1 MKWVG
6 ALALVAVLAAGCARP
21 YRGPKT
27 LAAIGT
33 GLLVGGSLVW
43 IAGERGDNRGLIVPG
58 VVTAILG
65 VGAVIGAGGW
75 LAASIACSADPD
87 CPEGEE
93 CKELPAPPGGVPYR
107 QCVKR

>member
-1 MKWVG
+1 MKWVA
-6 ALALVAVLAAGCARP
+6 ALALGATVASGCARP

-33 GLLVGGSLVW
+33 GLLAAGSVGW
-43 IAGERGDNRGLIVPG
+43 IAGERGNHPGLITPSVITA
-58 VVTAILG
+58 VVGAA
-65 VGAVIGAGGW
+65 AVIGAGGW

-87 CPEGEE
+87 CPEGEQ

-107 QCVKR
+107 QCVIR